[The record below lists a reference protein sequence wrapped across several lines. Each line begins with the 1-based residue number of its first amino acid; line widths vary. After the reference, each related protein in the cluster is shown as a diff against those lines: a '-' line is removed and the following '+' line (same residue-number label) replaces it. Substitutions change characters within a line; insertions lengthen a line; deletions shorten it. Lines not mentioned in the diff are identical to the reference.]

1 MNRQIEEGSKMTL
14 CPIALVAGCKKCPA
28 FTVCPLKSI
37 IGDYKKPDETR
48 ATQHAE
54 KAWTDPARDE

>member
-1 MNRQIEEGSKMTL
+1 MTL